1 MARSNLI
8 KESIV
13 DKNTYCVSPFNE
25 VHINSWGKVRFC
37 CQHFGIAENVN
48 NTTLQDAFQAFEY
61 KKARLDVLAGRWA
74 KGCDMCIR
82 DEESQKTS
90 TRIDNYDVFN
100 NLDFPKDNFGKKIQ
114 KIGIVFSNS
123 CNLRCTMCDPH
134 KSTGWYKDAKVLED
148 TLGNDVRRAIQ
159 EGTPTGLGWDE
170 TSEFGL
176 PLDFVDKNLETI
188 LNSAIIDCGGGE
200 PFFMPRFTYLVDK
213 LIENNYKG
221 RLKIITNLTLL
232 QDDMIKKLKKLHNVG
247 IVVSTDGINDL
258 YPYMRPSTPFGKY
271 KGKTIQDKIIKYQ
284 DVFNMNISYTPQLM
298 NVYNLKEYIEW
309 LEENIANSERFKNV
323 APKPSDKGFTYRNT
337 NFSYNNFLNKSVTS
351 PRYLRISVHPDTEY
365 KNELADWLEA
375 RDAKS
380 FQSLIYQLRMP
391 QSMDDINDWKFFC
404 KTIDILDKHRKTSIL
419 KYIPEL
425 EKYWIKI

>member
-1 MARSNLI
+1 MKHQNHLI

-37 CQHFGIAENVN
+37 CQHWGIDENVN
-48 NTTLQDAFQAFEY
+48 NTTLQDAFQSVEY
-61 KKARLDVLAGRWA
+61 KKARIDVLAGRWA
-74 KGCDMCIR
+74 KGCDQCIR
-82 DEESQKTS
+82 DEATQKTS
-90 TRIDNYDVFN
+90 TRIDNYNVFN
-100 NLDFPKDNFGKKIQ
+100 NLDFPKDNFGQKIQ

-123 CNLRCTMCDPH
+123 CNLRCTMCDPR

-148 TLGNDVRRAIQ
+148 TLGKDVRRAI
-159 EGTPTGLGWDE
+159 EDGTPTGLGWDE

-176 PLDFVDKNLETI
+176 PLDFVDKNLETL
-188 LNSAIIDCGGGE
+188 LNSFIIDCGGGE

-232 QDDMIKKLKKLHNVG
+232 KDDMIEKLKKLHYVNL
-247 IVVSTDGINDL
+247 VVSTDGINDL

-309 LEENIANSERFKNV
+309 LEENIANSERF
-323 APKPSDKGFTYRNT
+323 TRRN
-337 NFSYNNFLNKSVTS
+337 FDYNNFFNKSVTS
-351 PRYLRISVHPDTEY
+351 PRYLRISVHPDIEY
-365 KNELADWLEA
+365 KNELADWLESKDA
-375 RDAKS
+375 RS

-391 QSMDDINDWKFFC
+391 RSENDIFDWKFFC